1 MKTLVDDGFEEDSMT
16 KTNKTLPLD
25 PYKQYVN
32 DIVGVVL
39 LEQTQALQYSRLARN
54 GERNAR
60 RIMIESNLRLV
71 VKIAQKYEHKRENL
85 LEFSDTYQLT
95 EERIR

>member
-1 MKTLVDDGFEEDSMT
+1 
-16 KTNKTLPLD
+16 
-25 PYKQYVN
+25 
-32 DIVGVVL
+32 
-39 LEQTQALQYSRLARN
+39 
-54 GERNAR
+54 
-60 RIMIESNLRLV
+60 MIESNLRLV